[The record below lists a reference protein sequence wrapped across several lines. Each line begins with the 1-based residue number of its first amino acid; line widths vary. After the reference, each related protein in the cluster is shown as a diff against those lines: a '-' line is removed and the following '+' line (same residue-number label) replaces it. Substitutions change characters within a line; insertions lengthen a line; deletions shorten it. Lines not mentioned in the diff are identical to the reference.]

1 MKMKKYLKLIG
12 NVITAIAILFVI
24 KKLFQTDIDYS
35 LLLKKG
41 NILPIV
47 IAIII
52 ITSIVILNCLPWRK
66 LVYILSSVSIPFKEA
81 VSVYTKSN
89 ILKYLPGNV
98 FQYVGRNDL
107 ANRMGIRHTDVA
119 FATALEIIM
128 MVFSALLLSVVFLQG
143 AVMEIFITYRDT
155 FIMLVMIAF
164 AVIILGTIVVI
175 LRFKDKFRAF
185 LTRFFNI
192 FKKKNILSLIG
203 CVLYYVI
210 STFILSLSYMIVLVF
225 ILKQD
230 ISTDIFVY
238 ICGAY
243 ILSWLIGFITPG
255 APAGIGIK
263 EAVMMAITGE
273 VLNQE
278 AIVLSLVV
286 LRVLTIF
293 GDVMGFVIV
302 QLVIKFVERK
312 TI

>member
-1 MKMKKYLKLIG
+1 MKKYLKLIG

-164 AVIILGTIVVI
+164 AVIILGTIVAI

>member
-81 VSVYTKSN
+81 VTVYTKSN

-107 ANRMGIRHTDVA
+107 ANRMEIRHTDVA
-119 FATALEIIM
+119 FATVLEIIM

-155 FIMLVMIAF
+155 FIMLGMIAF
-164 AVIILGTIVVI
+164 VVIILGIIIVI

-192 FKKKNILSLIG
+192 FKKKNIFSVIG

-243 ILSWLIGFITPG
+243 TLSWLIGFITPG

>member
-1 MKMKKYLKLIG
+1 MKKYLKLIG

-66 LVYILSSVSIPFKEA
+66 LVYILSSVSVPFKEA

-119 FATALEIIM
+119 FATVLEIIM

-155 FIMLVMIAF
+155 FIMLGMIAF
-164 AVIILGTIVVI
+164 VVIILGIIIVI

-192 FKKKNILSLIG
+192 FKKKNIFSVIG

-243 ILSWLIGFITPG
+243 TLSWLIGFITPG

-302 QLVIKFVERK
+302 QLVIKFVEKK